1 MSNEKLTSIIDF
13 GSSNLR
19 LGTFGNSLLN
29 SKFVTN
35 IDLTESVLNNSS
47 ELNKKLNKLILNSE
61 KEINRHLKEL
71 TVMVDTP
78 DCFAVDLSLKKKN

>member
-13 GSSNLR
+13 GSFNLR
-19 LGTFGNSLLN
+19 LGTFGDNLLN

-35 IDLTESVLNNSS
+35 INLMDNFLNHNN
-47 ELNKKLNKLILNSE
+47 EINEKLQKLILNSE

-78 DCFAVDLSLKKKN
+78 ECFTVYISMKKK